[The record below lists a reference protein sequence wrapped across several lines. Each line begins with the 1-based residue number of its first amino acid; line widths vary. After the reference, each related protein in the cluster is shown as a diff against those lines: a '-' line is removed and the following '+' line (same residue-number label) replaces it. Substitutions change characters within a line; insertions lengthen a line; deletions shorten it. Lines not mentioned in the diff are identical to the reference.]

1 MSRGV
6 LFRIREYPKGGLWFF
21 PLTGA
26 VLGQLA
32 ANPRSHPPPLAQR
45 AASSSNDKATT
56 EKRNPS

>member
-6 LFRIREYPKGGLWFF
+6 LFRIREYPKGGLWIF

-45 AASSSNDKATT
+45 AAAAPSVKTT
-56 EKRNPS
+56 SEKRNPS